1 MKNILI
7 VDDNTVTLSMLSKVL
22 TAHCNIFEIFT
33 AQDGKAAIP
42 FIDDNEIDLVI
53 TDLSMPRMNGFA
65 LIEYILKSHPDT
77 PIIVISAYGTPEI
90 EAKFNSMPT
99 ITFFNKPLKTDI
111 IINTALE
118 KLEISYGQ
126 IDGIGLS
133 SFLQLLELESKTCT
147 LSVTSNQGNQN
158 GTLYFLEGAL
168 IAAETTDLKDETAAY
183 EIISWEDA
191 KIQIINSISKE
202 DRKIT
207 QPLMNILMEAAKLR
221 DEKESEKSLNISG
234 ETADKESK
242 QESTAQEAEGV
253 FDEITLPET
262 KTEEEGLQQFDEP
275 PEEQT
280 TDEQITAEQL
290 LDSDPMAETL
300 LKMKEALGKIMGPIA
315 ELVFTDSLN
324 SWIETGQPSQSSLP
338 SLLII
343 LDNEINDPDKI
354 TKYHEMVDSFIY

>member
-33 AQDGKAAIP
+33 AKDGKDAIP
-42 FIDDNEIDLVI
+42 FIDDKKIDLVI

-65 LIEYILKSHPDT
+65 LIEYILKSHPGT

-90 EAKFNSMPT
+90 EAKLSSIPT
-99 ITFFNKPLKTDI
+99 ITFFNKPLKTDVI
-111 IINTALE
+111 IKAALE
-118 KLEISYGQ
+118 KLEISYGE

-147 LSVTSNQGNQN
+147 LSVTSKGGEQN

-168 IAAETTDLKDETAAY
+168 IAAETADLKNETAAY

-202 DRKIT
+202 DRAIT

-221 DEKESEKSLNISG
+221 DEKESEKPLNISE
-234 ETADKESK
+234 ETADKESR
-242 QESTAQEAEGV
+242 QESTVQKAEGV
-253 FDEITLPET
+253 FDEITLPEE
-262 KTEEEGLQQFDEP
+262 KTGEEGLQQFDEP
-275 PEEQT
+275 PEART
-280 TDEQITAEQL
+280 TEEPITAEEL

-324 SWIETGQPSQSSLP
+324 SWIKTGQPSPSSLP

-343 LDNEINDPDKI
+343 LDNEIDDPDKI

>member
-7 VDDNTVTLSMLSKVL
+7 VDDNTVTGSMLSKVL

-33 AQDGKAAIP
+33 AKDGKDAIP
-42 FIDDNEIDLVI
+42 IIAEKQIDLVI

-65 LIEYILKSHPDT
+65 LIEYILKSSPDT

-99 ITFFNKPLKTDI
+99 ITFFNKPLKTDA
-111 IINTALE
+111 IINAALE

-126 IDGIGLS
+126 LDGIGLS

-147 LSVTSNQGNQN
+147 LSVTSNKGDQN
-158 GTLYFLEGAL
+158 GTLYFMEGAL
-168 IAAETTDLKDETAAY
+168 IAAETEDLKDEAAAY

-202 DRKIT
+202 DRNIT
-207 QPLMNILMEAAKLR
+207 QPLMNILMEAANLK
-221 DEKESEKSLNISG
+221 DEKESEKPLNISE

-242 QESTAQEAEGV
+242 QERSAPEGEGV
-253 FDEITLPET
+253 FDKITLPDE
-262 KTEEEGLQQFDEP
+262 KTGEEGLQQFDEP
-275 PEEQT
+275 PEDQT
-280 TDEQITAEQL
+280 TDAQITAEQL
-290 LDSDPMAETL
+290 LDSDPLAETL

-324 SWIETGQPSQSSLP
+324 SWIETGQPSPSSLP
-338 SLLII
+338 SLLLI
-343 LDNEINDPDKI
+343 LDNEINDPEKI